1 MPEHS
6 SPLGMP
12 INTGGSEL
20 LVKSEEFFVYRIK
33 KKIRR
38 LKGNQINPFPRTVK
52 DKQPTS
58 ACVASRLFY

>member
-12 INTGGSEL
+12 INTEVSEH

-33 KKIRR
+33 KQIRR
-38 LKGNQINPFPRTVK
+38 LKGYQIKPVPRTVK
-52 DKQPTS
+52 DKLPTS
-58 ACVASRLFY
+58 D

>member
-12 INTGGSEL
+12 INTGVSEH
-20 LVKSEEFFVYRIK
+20 LVKSEEFFVYHIK
-33 KKIRR
+33 KKIRH

-58 ACVASRLFY
+58 G

>member
-1 MPEHS
+1 MPEYS
-6 SPLGMP
+6 SPLGIP
-12 INTGGSEL
+12 INTGDSEH

-38 LKGNQINPFPRTVK
+38 LKENQINPFPRTVK

-58 ACVASRLFY
+58 G